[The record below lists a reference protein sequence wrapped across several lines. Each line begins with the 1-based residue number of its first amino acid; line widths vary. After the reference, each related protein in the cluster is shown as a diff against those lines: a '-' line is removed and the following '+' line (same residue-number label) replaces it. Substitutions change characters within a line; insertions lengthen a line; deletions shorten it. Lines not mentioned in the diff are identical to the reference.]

1 MAIGE
6 VHHVALCVRDL
17 ERSVAFYCDVLGFK
31 KSLDIRLDDPER
43 NTRLLEAPPGTRA
56 RSAMLRKARSTV
68 GQIELIQLD
77 PPLPDPAGPPP
88 TGTPG
93 VLLLSFEVT
102 GEELDAIHARLV
114 ARGIRCHGKPE
125 AIEIPGYGPIESL
138 VFRDP
143 DGVMLE
149 LVVLSATR
157 S

>member
-1 MAIGE
+1 VAIGE

-17 ERSVAFYCDVLGFK
+17 ERSVAFYSDVLGFR
-31 KSLDIRLDDPER
+31 KSLDIRLEDPDR
-43 NTRLLEAPPGTRA
+43 NTRLLEAPPGTQA

-68 GQIELIQLD
+68 GQIELIQFA
-77 PPLPDPAGPPP
+77 PPLAAPAGPPP

-102 GEELDAIHARLV
+102 GEELDAIHARLL

-125 AIEIPGYGPIESL
+125 AIDIPGYGRIESL

-149 LVVLSATR
+149 LVALPAPR